1 MLTHLA
7 VNNYTTVKKLELDCK
22 PGMTVITGETGAGKS
37 VMLDALSLVI
47 GGRADS
53 KAVRHGAER
62 TDIHAIFDV
71 SQLTEVK
78 RWLSAR
84 DLQQDDECLLR
95 RVITREGRSRAY
107 INGQPVPVQDLKQ
120 LGHNL
125 MELHG
130 QHEHQSLLKK
140 ETHRQL
146 LDSFAGQ
153 SELSEAVTET
163 FQQWQKARRHLL
175 KLQSAADENS
185 AQAQLLQY
193 QVAEFDELSIGEGE
207 FAKLEQEQKQLSS
220 GEDLLAACQQSLA
233 LCETDD
239 TLNLLTACNQLQQLM
254 SPFANHDPA
263 LQEVCDLVSNAGI
276 QIQEAAYA
284 LQARIDGVDLDP
296 AQLQAVES
304 RLGQLYAVAR
314 KHHVAPAKLVET
326 SKRLHAEYE
335 QLRSSDTQL
344 EDLQAEIDLHAH
356 RFQKLAQE
364 LSQKRATAAATLAGK
379 VNQQLKKLAM
389 ADCHFDIRLTPL
401 AATDFSAHG
410 LESVE
415 FMISTIPGQPP
426 QALNRVASGG
436 ELSRISL
443 AIQVVT
449 AKHNKTIP
457 TLVFDEVDVG
467 ISGGVAEVVG
477 ALLRQLGMQCQVL
490 CVTHL
495 AQVAVKGHNHL
506 GVRKFTRRK
515 QVATELS
522 ILEDD
527 AKIEEIARMLGGIAI
542 TDQSRAHATEM
553 LTARH

>member
-62 TDIHAIFDV
+62 ADIHAIFDV
-71 SQLTEVK
+71 SQLSEVK
-78 RWLSAR
+78 QWLTAR
-84 DLQQDDECLLR
+84 DLQQGDECLLR
-95 RVITREGRSRAY
+95 RVMTREGRSRAY
-107 INGQPVPVQDLKQ
+107 VNGQPVPVQDLKQ
-120 LGHNL
+120 LGHRL
-125 MELHG
+125 IELHG

-146 LDSFAGQ
+146 LDAFAGE
-153 SELSEAVTET
+153 SDLSLAVTQIY
-163 FQQWQKARRHLL
+163 QQWQQAKREREKLL
-175 KLQSAADENS
+175 IAADENS

-193 QVAEFDELSIGEGE
+193 QVAEFDELNIDEGE
-207 FAKLEQEQKQLSS
+207 FAALEQEQKQLSS
-220 GEDLLAACQQSLA
+220 GEDLLAACQQSLV
-233 LCETDD
+233 LCETDE
-239 TLNLLTACNQLQQLM
+239 TLNLLGACTQLQQLLA
-254 SPFANHDPA
+254 PFTSHDPA
-263 LQEVCDLVSNAGI
+263 LQEICELVSNASI
-276 QIQEAAYA
+276 QVQEAAYA
-284 LQARIDGVDLDP
+284 LQSRIDDVDLDP
-296 AQLQAVES
+296 GHLQTVES
-304 RLGQLYAVAR
+304 RLSQLYAVAR
-314 KHHVAPAKLVET
+314 KHRVAPDELVDT
-326 SKRLHAEYE
+326 SKRLHAQYD
-335 QLRSSDTQL
+335 QLRCSDTQL
-344 EDLQAEIDLHAH
+344 EDLQAEIDLHTH
-356 RFQKLAQE
+356 RYQKLAQE

-401 AATDFSAHG
+401 GEADFSAHG

-415 FMISTIPGQPP
+415 FMISTIPGHAP

-449 AKHNKTIP
+449 AKNNNSIP

-477 ALLRQLGMQCQVL
+477 ALLRQLGKQCQVL

-495 AQVAVKGHNHL
+495 AQVAAKGHNHL

>member
-71 SQLTEVK
+71 SQLTDVK
-78 RWLSAR
+78 QWLTAR
-84 DLQQDDECLLR
+84 DLQQGDECLLR

-125 MELHG
+125 IELHG

-140 ETHRQL
+140 ETHRHL
-146 LDSFAGQ
+146 LDSFAAQG
-153 SELSEAVTET
+153 ELSQAVTQVY
-163 FQQWQKARRHLL
+163 QQWQQARRYWN

-193 QVAEFDELSIGEGE
+193 QVAEFEELSVNEGE
-207 FAKLEQEQKQLSS
+207 FATLEQEQKQLSS
-220 GEDLLAACQQSLA
+220 GEELLTACQQSLA
-233 LCETDD
+233 LCETDE
-239 TLNLLTACNQLQQLM
+239 TLNVLAACTQLQQLM
-254 SPFANHDPA
+254 SPFAGHDPA
-263 LQEVCDLVSNAGI
+263 LKEVCDLVSSASI

-284 LQARIDGVDLDP
+284 LQVCIDGVDLDP
-296 AQLQAVES
+296 AQLHAIES
-304 RLGQLYAVAR
+304 RLSQLYAVAR
-314 KHHVAPAKLVET
+314 KHHVAPADLVDT

-356 RFQKLAQE
+356 RYQKLARE

-389 ADCHFDIRLTPL
+389 ADCQFEIRLAPL
-401 AATDFSAHG
+401 AEADFSAHG

-415 FMISTIPGQPP
+415 FMISTIPGQAP

-449 AKHNKTIP
+449 AKNNKTIP

-477 ALLRQLGMQCQVL
+477 ELLRQLGKQSQVL

-495 AQVAVKGHNHL
+495 AQVAAKGHNHL

>member
-37 VMLDALSLVI
+37 VILDALSLVI

-53 KAVRHGAER
+53 KALRHGAER
-62 TDIHAIFDV
+62 ADIHAIFDV
-71 SQLTEVK
+71 SQLDDVK
-78 RWLSAR
+78 EWLTAR
-84 DLQQDDECLLR
+84 DLQQGDECLLR

-120 LGHNL
+120 LGHSL
-125 MELHG
+125 IELHG

-146 LDSFAGQ
+146 LDAFAGEGALSQ
-153 SELSEAVTET
+153 SVTEVY
-163 FQQWQKARRHLL
+163 QQWQQARRHWK
-175 KLQSAADENS
+175 KLQSAASENS

-193 QVAEFDELSIGEGE
+193 QVAEFDELRISDGE
-207 FAKLEQEQKQLSS
+207 FNKLEQEQKQLSS
-220 GEDLLAACQQSLA
+220 GEELLAACQQSLA
-233 LCETDD
+233 LCETDEA
-239 TLNLLTACNQLQQLM
+239 LNLLSACNQLQQLM
-254 SPFANHDPA
+254 APFAAHDPA
-263 LQEVCDLVSNAGI
+263 LQEVSDLMSNASI

-284 LQARIDGVDLDP
+284 LQARIDGVDLNP
-296 AQLQAVES
+296 EHLQVVEARLS
-304 RLGQLYAVAR
+304 RLYAVAR
-314 KHHVAPAKLVET
+314 KHHVAPAELVET
-326 SKRLHAEYE
+326 SRKLNAQYE
-335 QLRSSDTQL
+335 QLKSSDTQL

-356 RFQKLAQE
+356 RYQKLAQE
-364 LSQKRATAAATLAGK
+364 LSQKRATSASALANK

-389 ADCHFDIRLTPL
+389 TGCQFDIQLSPL
-401 AATDFSAHG
+401 ADSCFSAHG

-415 FMISTIPGQPP
+415 FLISTIPGQAP

-449 AKHNKTIP
+449 ASKKTIP

-477 ALLRQLGMQCQVL
+477 ALLRQLGKHSQVL

-495 AQVAVKGHNHL
+495 AQVAAKGHNHL

-542 TDQSRAHATEM
+542 TEQSRAHATEM